1 MCHFGTKTT
10 HLPRKIISE
19 KPLLKFSYTSWLHLL
34 LKIKKIL
41 RVNPEFWN
49 QNGSLAQTGLKKKK
63 TNKIFLIYFI
73 ALLQCVK
80 YEENPSSSYQ
90 EISPSQFQAAHA
102 ALSRPNSYLCKS

>member
-1 MCHFGTKTT
+1 MAMCHFGTKTT

-63 TNKIFLIYFI
+63 LTKYF
-73 ALLQCVK
+73 
-80 YEENPSSSYQ
+80 
-90 EISPSQFQAAHA
+90 
-102 ALSRPNSYLCKS
+102 